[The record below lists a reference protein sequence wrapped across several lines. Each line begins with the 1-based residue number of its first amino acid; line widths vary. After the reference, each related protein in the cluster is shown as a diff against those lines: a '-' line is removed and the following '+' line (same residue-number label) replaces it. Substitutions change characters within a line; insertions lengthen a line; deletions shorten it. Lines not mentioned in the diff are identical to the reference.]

1 MNIFANPV
9 LDVFLVLGL
18 ALLAWLVVFYRDK
31 TRWRKVSPWS
41 YIVLGLMVIISAFPF
56 YWMYIVAS
64 NGNEE
69 ISKNPPTLVPG
80 PRFLALMGHVF
91 EAAPTFGLSIWNTI
105 FVGTVISVAQ
115 VVFSALAGFAFA
127 KLNFRGRKGLVM
139 FVIGTMML
147 PSQLGIIPLFM
158 IVNNLG
164 WGGTLTALIVPAL
177 VTAFGVF
184 WMRQIIDAQVPNE
197 LLEAASIDG
206 AGVLRVF
213 RSVVLPIIAQ
223 SSFVLGLFA
232 FLGTWN
238 DFLWPL
244 LVLNDPNQFTVQV
257 AVNQLSASYTID
269 YALVLGGAFLATAP
283 LLVLFVVVG
292 RQLVS
297 GVMDGA
303 VKG

>member
-1 MNIFANPV
+1 MNIFKDPV
-9 LDVFLVLGL
+9 LLVFGLLGL
-18 ALLAWLVVFYRDK
+18 GLVAWLVIFYLDK
-31 TRWRKVSPWS
+31 ARWRKVSPWS
-41 YIVLGLMVIISAFPF
+41 YIVLSLMVIISAFPF

-80 PRFLALMGHVF
+80 PRFLTLMQHVF
-91 EAAPTFGLSIWNTI
+91 DAAPTFGLSILNTI
-105 FVGTVISVAQ
+105 FVGTVIAVAQ
-115 VVFSALAGFAFA
+115 VVFSAIAGFAFA
-127 KLNFRGRKGLVM
+127 KLNFKGRKFLVL

-164 WGGTLTALIVPAL
+164 WGSTLAAIVVPAL

-184 WMRQIIDAQVPNE
+184 WMRQIIDAQIPNE

-206 AGVLRVF
+206 AGVLRIYW
-213 RSVVLPIIAQ
+213 SIVLPIIRQ
-223 SSFVLGLFA
+223 SGFVLGLFS
-232 FLGTWN
+232 FLASWN
-238 DFLWPL
+238 DFLWPS
-244 LVLNDPNQFTVQV
+244 LVLQSPSSFTVQIAV
-257 AVNQLSASYTID
+257 AQLKANYVID
-269 YALVLGGAFLATAP
+269 YSLNLGGAFMATAP
-283 LLVLFVVVG
+283 LLLLFVFVG
-292 RQLVS
+292 RRLVS